1 MSNGLVDYTGPLCI
15 MVFLWAPVLA
25 SAGCTHGMYV
35 GCVCWLCCSYRLY
48 NVVCLMAVLTVRA
61 RSVLWHLCGLLC
73 WPVQALHMV
82 CLLAVP
88 VGCVVH
94 TSMQVL
100 DLAHKTKSV
109 LLSGVVRPSSVPL

>member
-1 MSNGLVDYTGPLCI
+1 MSNGRVDCTGPLCI
-15 MVFLWAPVLA
+15 MASLWAPVLA
-25 SAGCTHGMYV
+25 SAGCTHGMSV
-35 GCVCWLCCSYRLY
+35 GCCSYRLY

-61 RSVLWHLCGLLC
+61 RTVLWYLYGLLC